1 VGVIL
6 SEQTRTK
13 ILHTHDQRFGGY
25 PTYWK
30 IYFKLWGKI
39 FDIPWE
45 TPWKMA
51 RVHSIVGTILKTP
64 WWLLIKPLGC
74 LFKQRTV
81 RDGEHLKLDGKL
93 TSWDIRKTITW
104 FLVGIPVM
112 WYRSKMTEKELA
124 EL

>member
-1 VGVIL
+1 MTM
-6 SEQTRTK
+6 ETNRTK

-25 PTYWK
+25 PDYWK
-30 IYFKLWGKI
+30 LYFQLWGKI

-51 RVHSIVGTILKTP
+51 RVHSIIAVILKTP
-64 WWLLIKPLGC
+64 WWLLLKPLGC
-74 LFKQRTV
+74 LFKRRTV
-81 RDGEHLKLDGKL
+81 KDGEHVKVDGVL
-93 TSWDIRKTITW
+93 WSWDIQKRVTW
-104 FLVGIPVM
+104 FLVGIPVV